1 MKSMKEMSMHLIKG
15 KSQSKRAKYYMI
27 PTIWY
32 SRKGKTMKTIKRLV
46 VARGEGRDMN
56 RQSKEDLSDSE
67 NNLYDIIIT
76 DIHHYTFVQ
85 IHRMYRTKIKL

>member
-1 MKSMKEMSMHLIKG
+1 
-15 KSQSKRAKYYMI
+15 
-27 PTIWY
+27 
-32 SRKGKTMKTIKRLV
+32 MKTIKRLV

-76 DIHHYTFVQ
+76 DIHYYTFVQ
-85 IHRMYRTKIKL
+85 THRMYRTQD